1 MKMLFEGTDGHYKSN
16 ALFIAFLL
24 VVLSGLFVFGAIIV
38 LSIVNNTSLE
48 HVSGAWIAMAMDLR
62 DGVFYRPLFDEST
75 GFGGTRDFPLFFS
88 LTAMVMRVLS
98 SPILSGHIIGLFSG
112 ILLLCGCYM
121 FLRRVEVRPVFAAAL
136 CVLLISSFSIR
147 HGFEAIR
154 GDVLPLALNVLGLA
168 IFIGKSP
175 RIIRVYLAA
184 FLFVMAFAT
193 KVTAVHGVVSLFI
206 WLLLTG
212 RSREGLQLLLVT
224 FAGYA
229 AFMGFLFFAT
239 SGRIYEIFQVCASG
253 GADIAT
259 ILKAPIKFAFSMSN
273 NDQESMLM
281 LFWAVVIFFYR
292 PTGMGP
298 SLPTIFIAVTLIL
311 TVFLYG
317 SPGVVFNHLV
327 DLSAASVLFVGYAG
341 FSARSKITQ
350 PSTGIYVALMV
361 FIIFRN
367 LWMVN
372 EGLADYKSGRNKY
385 PEQLTEFVM
394 RQEGI
399 LLSEDPL
406 LPIFINKKPYLLDP
420 FMLRLVMQ
428 NDVAIRA
435 KVVEDIRVKKYSAI
449 VFVKDPL
456 DNTAWYSD
464 THFGDTFMINVL
476 EHYQEAARMGQYVI
490 YAPR

>member
-1 MKMLFEGTDGHYKSN
+1 MMFIESMDGHYKNNVS
-16 ALFIAFLL
+16 FIAFLL
-24 VVLSGLFVFGAIIV
+24 AALFGLLVFGAIIIF
-38 LSIVNNTSLE
+38 SIINNTSLD

-62 DGVFYRPLFDEST
+62 DGVLYRPLFDEST
-75 GFGGTRDFPLFFS
+75 GFGGTRNFPLFFS
-88 LTAMVMRVLS
+88 LIAMAMRVLG
-98 SPILSGHIIGLFSG
+98 SPVLSGHIISFLSG
-112 ILLLCGCYM
+112 MLLLWGCYM
-121 FLRRVEVRPVFAAAL
+121 FLRRVEVRPVFAVGL
-136 CVLLISSFSIR
+136 CALLISSLSIR
-147 HGFEAIR
+147 HGFESVR

-168 IFIGKSP
+168 IYLGKSP
-175 RIIRVYLAA
+175 RILRVYVTA
-184 FLFVMAFAT
+184 FLFVMAFAA
-193 KVTAVHGVVSLFI
+193 KLTAVHGVASLFL

-212 RSREGLQLLLVT
+212 RGREGLHILLTTL
-224 FAGYA
+224 AGYA
-229 AFMGFLFFAT
+229 AFLGFLFFTT

-259 ILKAPIKFAFSMSN
+259 ILKAPIKFAFSMSS
-273 NDQESMLM
+273 NDQESMLI
-281 LFWAVVIFFYR
+281 LFWAVTIFFY
-292 PTGMGP
+292 GP
-298 SLPTIFIAVTLIL
+298 KGLRTSLPTIFIAVTLVL

-341 FSARSKITQ
+341 FSTRSMIIQ

-361 FIIFRN
+361 FSICRN

-372 EGLADYKSGRNKY
+372 EGLADYKSDGNKY

-394 RQEGI
+394 QQEGT

-406 LPIFINKKPYLLDP
+406 LPIFSNKKPYLLDP

-435 KVVEDIRVKKYSAI
+435 TVVKEIRSKKYSAI
-449 VFVKDPL
+449 IFVKDPL

-464 THFGDTFMINVL
+464 THFGETFTINVL
-476 EHYQEAARMGQYVI
+476 EHYQETARMGQYVI